1 MKTIMSMVFAAAIGL
16 AATAGQDNL
25 MLTFST
31 QGPDTYADGT
41 TVVSDGECY
50 ALVWVKKGA
59 TFAGFNADGTEVDPD
74 TSRILTIVP
83 YAENGHCAETV
94 LEIDRGLADAY
105 VSSGS
110 FELHVLDTRGVDG
123 VPKGDVA
130 GGVKGYGAAAAFGL
144 TANVSTRAVE
154 GQMTTVKASTAAL
167 AATATAL
174 PPSVEIPKPV
184 ITSIK
189 VENGIVRLKVKGTSP
204 LLMYGVQSGDAPSDL
219 APLDLAAARADGVAD
234 AEREVEITFPA
245 DKGGRFFKIG
255 RAPLK

>member
-1 MKTIMSMVFAAAIGL
+1 
-16 AATAGQDNL
+16 

-41 TVVSDGECY
+41 TVVRDGECY

-105 VSSGS
+105 ASSGS
-110 FELHVLDTRGVDG
+110 FEIHVLDTRGADG
-123 VPKGDVA
+123 VPKGDVS
-130 GGVKGYGAAAAFGL
+130 GGVNGYGAAAAFGL
-144 TANVSTRAVE
+144 TASASSAAIE
-154 GQMTTVKASTAAL
+154 GQRASVKAQKAAL
-167 AATATAL
+167 ASTATAL

-189 VENGIVRLKVKGTSP
+189 VANGIVHLKVKGTSP
-204 LLMYGVQSGDAPSDL
+204 LLRYGVQSGDAPGDL
-219 APLDLAAARADGVAD
+219 APIDLAAARADGEAD
-234 AEREVEITFPA
+234 AEREVEIKFPA